1 MGMELPKID
10 PTKQAFSFYEEF
22 KAFAFK
28 GNVIDMAVGVIIGG
42 AFGKIIESLVKNV
55 LMPFISA
62 IAGGDPKNA
71 TKGLESLT
79 AQVNGVDIPYGLFV
93 AEVANFLILAAI
105 LFVFIVKILGWIMK
119 SKQAAAAAPP
129 PPAAD
134 VVLLTEI
141 RDLLKA
147 KA

>member
-1 MGMELPKID
+1 MGVELGEIVS
-10 PTKQAFSFYEEF
+10 TKQAFSLVDEF

-55 LMPFISA
+55 LMPFVSV
-62 IAGGDPKNA
+62 IAGGDTKDA
-71 TKGLESLT
+71 TKGLEALST
-79 AQVNGVDIPYGLFV
+79 TVNGVQIPYGLFV
-93 AEVANFLILAAI
+93 AEVANFLILAFI
-105 LFVFIVKILGWIMK
+105 LFIFIVKLLGWVMR
-119 SKQAAAAAPP
+119 SKQAAPP
-129 PPAAD
+129 PAPAAD

-147 KA
+147 QA